1 MVLDV
6 NIPRLE
12 IDDEEEDLMD
22 DSSECDSTLDTE
34 NNVEEN
40 NITETEKIHPIA
52 HKLDVC
58 MELILKYM
66 HNSCF
71 INKVLQIECLKSL
84 YFDVL
89 QIFETVIL
97 PTHASQYV
105 QYIMFYICSF
115 KAAVM
120 EAFIDWLWRKAS
132 DPNEPSIIRQS
143 SVAYIASLVV
153 TATFITT
160 GYIFSNMKFNK
171 YKCSYILYIFYFH

>member
-1 MVLDV
+1 MLDV

-12 IDDEEEDLMD
+12 IQDEDEDMMD
-22 DSSECDSTLDTE
+22 DNECDNIGNE
-34 NNVEEN
+34 NNIVEEN
-40 NITETEKIHPIA
+40 NETETDKIHPIA

-66 HNSCF
+66 HDSCF
-71 INKVLQIECLKSL
+71 IQDVLQIESLKSL

-89 QIFETVIL
+89 RIFETVIL

-115 KAAVM
+115 KTAVV

-132 DPNEPSIIRQS
+132 DPNVPCIIRQS
-143 SVAYIASLVV
+143 SVAYIASFLV
-153 TATFITT
+153 TA
-160 GYIFSNMKFNK
+160 KFVTAG
-171 YKCSYILYIFYFH
+171 

>member
-12 IDDEEEDLMD
+12 IDNEEDLMD
-22 DSSECDSTLDTE
+22 DSSECDSTPGNE
-34 NNVEEN
+34 NNVVEEN
-40 NITETEKIHPIA
+40 NITETDKIHPIA

-71 INKVLQIECLKSL
+71 IDGVLQVECLKSL

-115 KAAVM
+115 KTAVV
-120 EAFIDWLWRKAS
+120 EAFVDWLWRKAS
-132 DPNEPSIIRQS
+132 DPNVPPIIRQS
-143 SVAYIASLVV
+143 SVAYIASLLV
-153 TATFITT
+153 TATFVTA
-160 GYIFSNMKFNK
+160 GYINLTINIS
-171 YKCSYILYIFYFH
+171 